1 VIPPHEGPPSLAWLL
16 LRAHIPI
23 SLLCDLAEPDGPNSR
38 QILAAE
44 AVADDVER
52 ELAAE
57 HELLRGRGWGEQL
70 DDFRATRD
78 AC

>member
-1 VIPPHEGPPSLAWLL
+1 MAWLL
-16 LRAHIPI
+16 LRDHIPI
-23 SLLCDLAEPDGPNSR
+23 SLLCDLVESDGPDSR
-38 QILAAE
+38 EIHLAE
-44 AVADDVER
+44 AVADDIAR

-70 DDFRATRD
+70 NDFRATRD

>member
-1 VIPPHEGPPSLAWLL
+1 VTSPHPGPPSTAWLL

-23 SLLCDLAEPDGPNSR
+23 SLLCDLVEPDGPDSR
-38 QILAAE
+38 QILAGE
-44 AVADDVER
+44 AVADDIRR

-57 HELLRGRGWGEQL
+57 HELLVGRGWGESIHGFQP
-70 DDFRATRD
+70 DAD